1 VRNKEV
7 RRRLT
12 GFSLPVV
19 GGGASWTTTEGA
31 KASARR
37 VLTFL
42 EDRRVLFNP
51 YWAEQAGECV
61 ASVLELRRMLTAEIG
76 DLGDDDELM
85 PHLQTMRAACRQFL
99 DLVNSSTENLGHR
112 EPWVGYR
119 RLDDQEYPLVV
130 ALGELRSAMGIQ
142 VGLVAAAFGLDVPDT
157 LVSILPAPP
166 DSDDGAELDTD
177 LDRPW

>member
-1 VRNKEV
+1 MRNKDL

-19 GGGASWTTTEGA
+19 GGGASWATVEGT

-51 YWAEQAGECV
+51 YWAEQAAECV
-61 ASVLELRRMLTAEIG
+61 ASVLDVRRMLTDEIG
-76 DLGDDDELM
+76 SLADDEALV

-99 DLVNSSTENLGHR
+99 DQVSASTDGDR
-112 EPWVGYR
+112 DR
-119 RLDDQEYPLVV
+119 RLWVAYQPLDDRDFPLVV

-142 VGLVAAAFGLDVPDT
+142 IGLVAATFDLDVPDT
-157 LVSILPAPP
+157 LVAILPPPP
-166 DSDDGAELDTD
+166 DSDDGSELDID
-177 LDRPW
+177 VRRPW